1 MVNTF
6 LENATA
12 RHNKWN
18 CSNQTNRLFKQFLYL
33 SEEEQLLNLQL
44 LKSQL
49 LESQLL
55 NICGSKKQV
64 QQLSHEHLRQYRLG

>member
-12 RHNKWN
+12 QYYKWN
-18 CSNQTNRLFKQFLYL
+18 CSNQTNQLFKQFLFL
-33 SEEEQLLNLQL
+33 SEEEWLLKLQL
-44 LKSQL
+44 LESKL

-55 NICGSKKQV
+55 NICGSKKTSV
-64 QQLSHEHLRQYRLG
+64 AVKSWTFAAV

>member
-12 RHNKWN
+12 RHNKWK
-18 CSNQTNRLFKQFLYL
+18 CSNQTNQLFKQYLFL
-33 SEEEQLLNLQL
+33 SEEEQLLKLQL
-44 LKSQL
+44 LESKL

-55 NICGSKKQV
+55 NICGSKKTSV
-64 QQLSHEHLRQYRLG
+64 AFKSWTFAAV